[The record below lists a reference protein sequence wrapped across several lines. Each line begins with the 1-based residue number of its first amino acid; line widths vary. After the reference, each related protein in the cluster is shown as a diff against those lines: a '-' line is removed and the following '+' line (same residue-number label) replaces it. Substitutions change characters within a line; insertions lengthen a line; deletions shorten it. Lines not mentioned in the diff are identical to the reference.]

1 MKDNKKLKDLLQE
14 LENDNVVGLSTA
26 TPEHRFS
33 KHFDHAALA
42 VCRGKSIT
50 HYKRV
55 PIWAA
60 VLIVLLLAAM
70 ITGCAVA
77 IYHNFFRSIPF
88 IGVTDQNDD
97 VILYSTTDY
106 AVLNDLEV
114 ETVLLL
120 KENDGVRLMM
130 WGYIDSWNVRNPEPI
145 AQIKCGKTV
154 IDLRCRSASISPDK
168 KSEIYAEAVVSDI
181 DPEKNMTLIYQ
192 GIEKELKFT
201 DISNK
206 GYEVSEWAV
215 VEGITL
221 KILPIYTNN
230 RFLLIEAEGLENA
243 LVSAALTLH
252 DSYGNTIACHGA
264 DILDD
269 RYYLLVADNNL
280 PGDIV
285 KIEIDNIRVQ
295 QKTEVQEFLLPLPE
309 DNTEREINI
318 PLFQTALFSD
328 TATHIRREGKYV
340 YLTATV
346 MPDADTKFRDFM
358 LHYDVGISMETYS
371 LEYGEDGAEIN
382 TYKIGIAED
391 AKELHIKCNDYSC
404 MMFGDPLAVI
414 KINRK

>member
-1 MKDNKKLKDLLQE
+1 MKDNKNLKDLLQE
-14 LENDNVVGLSTA
+14 LENDNVAALSSFDSSRRTSK
-26 TPEHRFS
+26 RF
-33 KHFDHAALA
+33 DRAALA
-42 VCRGKSIT
+42 VCRGEKVT
-50 HYKRV
+50 HHKRV

-97 VILYSTTDY
+97 IILYSTTEY
-106 AVLNDLEV
+106 VVLNDLEV

-130 WGYIDSWNVRNPEPI
+130 WGYVDYWDVRINEPI
-145 AQIKCGKTV
+145 AQIKCGDLV
-154 IDLRCRSASISPDK
+154 IGLRCRSASISPDK
-168 KSEIYAEAVVSDI
+168 KSEIYAEASVSDI
-181 DPEKNMTLIYQ
+181 DPKKNMTLIYQ
-192 GIEKELKFT
+192 GIEKELEFT

-230 RFLLIEAEGLENA
+230 RFLLLEAEGLENA

-252 DSYGNTIACHGA
+252 DSYGNTISCNGA

-285 KIEIDNIRVQ
+285 KIEINHIRVQ
-295 QKTEVQEFLLPLPE
+295 QKTEVQEFVIPLPE
-309 DNTEREINI
+309 DNAEQEINI

-346 MPDADTKFRDFM
+346 MPDANTKFRDFM
-358 LHYDVGISMETYS
+358 LHYDIGISMETYS
-371 LEYGEDGAEIN
+371 LKYGEDGAEIN

-391 AKELHIKCNDYSC
+391 AKELLIKCNDYSC

-414 KINRK
+414 KINKK

>member
-1 MKDNKKLKDLLQE
+1 MKENKKLKDLLQE
-14 LENDNVVGLSTA
+14 LENDNVAELSTA
-26 TPEHRFS
+26 SSEHRFS
-33 KHFDHAALA
+33 KRFDRAALA
-42 VCRGKSIT
+42 ACRGEKIA
-50 HYKRV
+50 HHKRV
-55 PIWAA
+55 PLWAA
-60 VLIVLLLAAM
+60 VLIVLLIAAM

-97 VILYSTTDY
+97 IILYSTTEY
-106 AVLNDLEV
+106 VALNDLEV

-120 KENDGVRLMM
+120 KDQDGVRLMM
-130 WGYIDSWNVRNPEPI
+130 WGYIDSWDVRNPESI
-145 AQIKCGKTV
+145 AHIKCGDSV
-154 IDLRCRSASISPDK
+154 FGLRCRYASISADK
-168 KSEIYAEAVVSDI
+168 KSEIYAEALLSDI
-181 DPEKNMTLIYQ
+181 DPKKNITLIYQ
-192 GIEKELKFT
+192 GIETELEFT

-230 RFLLIEAEGLENA
+230 RFLLIEAEGLDNA

-252 DSYGNTIACHGA
+252 DSYGNTIECNGA

-269 RYYLLVADNNL
+269 KYYLLTAKDNL

-285 KIEIDNIRVQ
+285 NIDINHIRVQ
-295 QKTEVQEFLLPLPE
+295 QKTEAQEFLIPLPA
-309 DNTEREINI
+309 DNTEQEINI

-346 MPDADTKFRDFM
+346 MPDADTRFRDFM
-358 LHYDVGISMETYS
+358 LHYYGGISTEIYS
-371 LEYGEDGAEIN
+371 LKYGDNGAEIN

-391 AKELHIKCNDYSC
+391 EKELHIKCNDYSC
-404 MMFGDPLAVI
+404 MMFGEPLAVI
-414 KINRK
+414 KINKK

>member
-1 MKDNKKLKDLLQE
+1 MKENKKLKDLLRE
-14 LENDNVVGLSTA
+14 LENDNVAELSTA
-26 TPEHRFS
+26 SSEHRFS
-33 KHFDHAALA
+33 KRFDRAALA
-42 VCRGKSIT
+42 ACRDEKVA
-50 HYKRV
+50 HHKRV
-55 PIWAA
+55 PLWAA
-60 VLIVLLLAAM
+60 VLIVLLIAAM

-97 VILYSTTDY
+97 VILYSTTEY
-106 AVLNDLEV
+106 VALNDLEV
-114 ETVLLL
+114 ETVLVL
-120 KENDGVRLMM
+120 KENDGVRVMM

-145 AQIKCGKTV
+145 AQIKCGEAV
-154 IDLRCRSASISPDK
+154 IDLRCRSASISLDK
-168 KSEIYAEAVVSDI
+168 KSEIYAEALLSDI
-181 DPEKNMTLIYQ
+181 DPKKNITLIYQ
-192 GIEKELKFT
+192 GIETELEFT

-230 RFLLIEAEGLENA
+230 RFLLIEAEGLDNA

-295 QKTEVQEFLLPLPE
+295 QKTEAQEFVILLPA
-309 DNTEREINI
+309 DNTEQEINI

-346 MPDADTKFRDFM
+346 MPDADTRFRDFM
-358 LHYDVGISMETYS
+358 LHYYGGISMETYS
-371 LEYGEDGAEIN
+371 LEYGDNGAEIN

-414 KINRK
+414 KINKK